1 VGLLFS
7 DQRQLLYEAPPRF
20 RKVMA
25 FMAGIASEP
34 PHAGMIGLHC
44 YRGNVPVGNGI
55 KATAPMMPKL
65 IQLRATPLWCARVQ
79 TLRFVIGFRPVE
91 DAL

>member
-7 DQRQLLYEAPPRF
+7 DQRQLLYEVPPRF

-25 FMAGIASEP
+25 FMVGIASEP

-44 YRGNVPVGNGI
+44 SRGRSRMIRILEAV
-55 KATAPMMPKL
+55 AS
-65 IQLRATPLWCARVQ
+65 CSHSEQ
-79 TLRFVIGFRPVE
+79 TFE
-91 DAL
+91 